1 MDKEHDCG
9 SLLQGNKCLLRAHK
23 VTTSA
28 DIYCWALAKLRVLGL
43 MPVPYI
49 STALNHQ
56 TSSWRFET
64 CVTLHFF

>member
-9 SLLQGNKCLLRAHK
+9 GLLQGNKRPLRAHK

-28 DIYCWALAKLRVLGL
+28 DIYCWAQAKLRVLGL
-43 MPVPYI
+43 MPIPHI

-56 TSSWRFET
+56 ASSWRFET

>member
-9 SLLQGNKCLLRAHK
+9 SLLQGKECPLRARK
-23 VTTSA
+23 VMTSA

-56 TSSWRFET
+56 ASAWRFET
-64 CVTLHFF
+64 CVTLKFF